1 MDALILPG
9 SGYSSDG
16 PLLNYARMAAT
27 RRGASVSAVTWS
39 GVDAMQR
46 LSTDELEHQIC
57 EQVRPHLD
65 ALASPRPVLI
75 GKSLGVR
82 AAALAAERDLPAI
95 WLTPVLCYPDGL
107 AALRRASAPFLLVG
121 GTADHLWDSDVA
133 FALSE
138 HVLEIDGADHNML
151 VPGPMAESA
160 VVLGRVVTAIEEF
173 LDNVVWPT

>member
-27 RRGASVSAVTWS
+27 RRGATVSAVAWT
-39 GVDAMQR
+39 GVDAMPQ
-46 LSTDELEHQIC
+46 LSTAELEREIC
-57 EQVRPHLD
+57 AQVRPHLD
-65 ALASPRPVLI
+65 VLASPLII

-82 AAALAAERDLPAI
+82 AAALAADRDLPAI

-107 AALRRASAPFLLVG
+107 AALRRASAPFLLIG
-121 GTADHLWDSDVA
+121 GTADRLWDSDVA
-133 FALSE
+133 AALSD

-151 VPGPMAESA
+151 VPGPMTESA
-160 VVLGRVVTAIEEF
+160 LVLGRVVTAIENF
-173 LDNVVWPT
+173 LDNVVWQ